1 MTFALSFAEAKAIAN
16 EAGID
21 DYTEAQ
27 YDEDQKK
34 IKAEYASYL
43 TNFFA
48 GKKEGGRIGFAEGND
63 KKINPENYFDPR
75 NLNTEDLILLVRN
88 NRGTPEIFRELML
101 RDVTGID
108 TLMLDEIG
116 GKKLDKPQEVFQV
129 NEEELK
135 NYRINQKDRG
145 FSI

>member
-1 MTFALSFAEAKAIAN
+1 M
-16 EAGID
+16 
-21 DYTEAQ
+21 Q
-27 YDEDQKK
+27 V
-34 IKAEYASYL
+34 
-43 TNFFA
+43 
-48 GKKEGGRIGFAEGND
+48 KKEGGRIGFAEGSDD

-108 TLMLDEIG
+108 SLMLDEIG

-129 NEEELK
+129 NEEQLK
-135 NYRINQKDRG
+135 DYRINRRSPIEG
-145 FSI
+145 FLYDLRENNPDIYGE